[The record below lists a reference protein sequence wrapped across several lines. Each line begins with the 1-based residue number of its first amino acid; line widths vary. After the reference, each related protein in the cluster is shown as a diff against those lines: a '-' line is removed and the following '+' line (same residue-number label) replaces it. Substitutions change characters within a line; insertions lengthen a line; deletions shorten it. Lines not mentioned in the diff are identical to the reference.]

1 MAQLNFPDPAV
12 TQTYTEAG
20 ITWTWNATLGVWS
33 SDDND
38 GFTETD
44 ADQRYLRIDAGAP
57 DQTRVSGEATFA
69 ELTTHEAGVSVTGG
83 DGSVTT
89 GIIYS
94 SDRYLQ
100 LRAGSG
106 DAAFLRCRCA
116 VEFSSDH
123 LPLTDRILIPPIVD
137 AVPAAVNTLATG
149 IEALGQAN
157 IQ

>member
-57 DQTRVSGEATFA
+57 DQTRVAGEATFA
-69 ELTTHEAGVSVTGG
+69 ELTTHEAGVSVTG
-83 DGSVTT
+83 
-89 GIIYS
+89 
-94 SDRYLQ
+94 Q
-100 LRAGSG
+100 
-106 DAAFLRCRCA
+106 
-116 VEFSSDH
+116 
-123 LPLTDRILIPPIVD
+123 
-137 AVPAAVNTLATG
+137 ATG
-149 IEALGQAN
+149 LGVNIELSTL
-157 IQ
+157 IDIWSISSKLY